1 MIRATQITLYAE
13 EAHGVFERQNPT
25 GRDVFAEIRSVRN
38 NEFYM
43 AMSNNIQPTL
53 IFRLT
58 DYSEYGGEKLC
69 KFEGEWYRI
78 IRTYTPVNG
87 QVIDLTVQK
96 IDKNKGGGAT

>member
-1 MIRATQITLYAE
+1 MIRETEITLYTE
-13 EAHGVFERQNPT
+13 EPHGVMDDHTPT
-25 GRDVFAEIRSVRN
+25 QRTVMAEIRSVRN

-43 AMSNNIQPTL
+43 AMSNDIQPTY

-58 DYSEYGGEKLC
+58 DYAEYGGEKLC
-69 KFEGEWYRI
+69 KYDGDWYRI

-96 IDKNKGGGAT
+96 LDKFKGGGGT